1 LKNLISRFRAEL
13 LDADI
18 DLRTCDAAL
27 KGPGAFLVASRVTG
41 SRMAVAVVFGI
52 PALYLAFR
60 GLGSEGTLI
69 GLLAIVFCPILAGI
83 AILFGFVIAE
93 KSFDRPNDRATK
105 SIRLFSLRSVE
116 ARALP
121 PNGTI
126 TISSRWNTSG
136 DDMQIEYLTSVEGLN
151 GFAFTTTEYQS
162 ALEFASKLAN
172 VLNYRIGNNVEPE
185 YQK

>member
-1 LKNLISRFRAEL
+1 MKNLISRFRAEL

-18 DLRTCDAAL
+18 DLQACDAAL

-41 SRMAVAVVFGI
+41 SRVAVAAVFGL

-60 GLGSEGTLI
+60 GLGSEGKLI
-69 GLLAIVFCPILAGI
+69 GLLAIVLCPILVGV
-83 AILFGFVIAE
+83 AILLGFVIAE
-93 KSFDRPNDRATK
+93 KSFDRPNDRAKK
-105 SIRLFSLRSVE
+105 SIRLFSLRSEE
-116 ARALP
+116 AIALP
-121 PNGTI
+121 ANGTI

-136 DDMQIEYLTSVEGLN
+136 DDMRIEYLTGVEGLD
-151 GFAFTTTEYQS
+151 GFAFTTTKYQS
-162 ALEFASKLAN
+162 ALAFASQLAS